1 MSQQCAFD
9 HGQDVG
15 LFVGLELVEGFE
27 AQREAGCF
35 WASFVGV
42 EQERV
47 SAGVSRE
54 SRASGG
60 TVPRCRSTRCFMQ

>member
-9 HGQDVG
+9 YGQDVG

-27 AQREAGCF
+27 AQREVGCF

-47 SAGVSRE
+47 SAGV
-54 SRASGG
+54 
-60 TVPRCRSTRCFMQ
+60 